1 MEIQQTEA
9 EPSQTTPAGPGKNGP
24 FRGRAAGGARGIDL
38 TSGSIWKHLIAFS
51 MPMLAGSL
59 LQTSYNIINAVWVGK
74 FLGNEAL
81 AAVTVCFPPLFLM
94 MSMANGLGMAAS
106 VMAAQAYGGK
116 DDAGVR
122 VIVDTGV
129 ALTVALSVICLV
141 AGHEGAESLL
151 RLMGTAPDVLPLA
164 VPYLRLLSFT
174 VPVMFGLF
182 LLTALLRG
190 VGDSKTPLWFQ
201 TGSVVATIIL
211 DPLLIF
217 GLAGAPRLGLNGTAV
232 ATLLTQVGALVAL
245 VLYLRAKRHIAMPG
259 RGLLTPSSTVGWQL
273 LKIGVPS
280 MIQQGLVSCGMVVL
294 VSLVNGF
301 GRDVTAAFGAGMRID
316 QLAFMPAMSI
326 GTAVS
331 SIAGQNIGARL
342 FDRVDQAFRAGVVMC
357 LVSGGLAAAVALL
370 LPETVMRAFLSDR
383 ASIEIGCE
391 YLRITSIGY
400 LLFSV
405 MFVSNGVINGAGD
418 TMATTFFSLLGLWI
432 IRLPL
437 AVALSRSWQHQ
448 RGIWWAVVV
457 SFGAA
462 MTVSVLYYRSGRW
475 KRMLKNR
482 MPAVQAGLDSHG

>member
-1 MEIQQTEA
+1 MQTQQTEA
-9 EPSQTTPAGPGKNGP
+9 GTSQTTSAGPST
-24 FRGRAAGGARGIDL
+24 GRTAAAARGVDL

-74 FLGNEAL
+74 YLGNEAL

-94 MSMANGLGMAAS
+94 MAMANGLGMAAS
-106 VMAAQAYGGK
+106 VMAAQAYGAK

-122 VIVDTGV
+122 VTVDTGV
-129 ALTVALSVICLV
+129 ALTVALSGVCLA
-141 AGHEGAESLL
+141 AGHEGAEPLL

-201 TGSVVATIIL
+201 TGSVIATIVL
-211 DPLLIF
+211 DPVLIF
-217 GLAGAPRLGLNGTAV
+217 GLAGAPRMGLNGTAV
-232 ATLLTQVGALVAL
+232 ATLLTQIGALIAL

-259 RGLLTPSSTVGWQL
+259 KGLLTPSLTVGWRL
-273 LKIGVPS
+273 LKIGIPS
-280 MIQQGLVSCGMVVL
+280 MIQQGLVSFGMVVL

-316 QLAFMPAMSI
+316 QLAFMPALSI

-342 FDRVDQAFRAGVVMC
+342 FDRVDQAFRAGVAMC
-357 LVSGGLAAAVALL
+357 LVSGGLAALVAFF
-370 LPETVMRAFLSDR
+370 LPGLVMRAFLSDQ

-437 AVALSRSWQHQ
+437 AVALSRAWHHQ

-462 MTVSVLYYRSGRW
+462 MAVSVLYYRSGRW
-475 KRMLKNR
+475 KRVLKNTV
-482 MPAVQAGLDSHG
+482 PAAQPGLDGAG

>member
-1 MEIQQTEA
+1 MQTQQTET
-9 EPSQTTPAGPGKNGP
+9 EPSQAPTGPEKTGASV
-24 FRGRAAGGARGIDL
+24 GRAAAGARGVDL
-38 TSGSIWKHLIAFS
+38 TNGSIWKHLIAFS

-74 FLGNEAL
+74 YLGNEAL

-94 MSMANGLGMAAS
+94 MAMANGLGMAAS
-106 VMAAQAYGGK
+106 VMAAQAYGAK
-116 DDAGVR
+116 DDAGVG

-129 ALTVALSVICLV
+129 ALTVALSVVCLV
-141 AGHEGAESLL
+141 AGHEGAEPLL

-201 TGSVVATIIL
+201 TGSVVATIVL
-211 DPLLIF
+211 DPVLIF
-217 GLAGAPRLGLNGTAV
+217 GLAGAPRMGLNGTAV
-232 ATLLTQVGALVAL
+232 ATLATQIGALIAL
-245 VLYLRAKRHIAMPG
+245 GLYLRARRHIAMPG
-259 RGLLTPSSTVGWQL
+259 RGLLTPNIAVGWRL

-280 MIQQGLVSCGMVVL
+280 MIQQGLVSFGMVVL

-342 FDRVDQAFRAGVVMC
+342 FDRVDQAFRAGVAMC
-357 LVSGGLAAAVALL
+357 LVSGGLAALIAFF
-370 LPETVMRAFLSDR
+370 LPDLVMRAFLSDQ
-383 ASIEIGCE
+383 ASIDIGCE

-437 AVALSRSWQHQ
+437 ALALSQAWHHQ
-448 RGIWWAVVV
+448 SGIWWAVVV
-457 SFGAA
+457 SFGVA
-462 MTVSVLYYRSGRW
+462 MSVSVLYYRSGRW
-475 KRMLKNR
+475 KRGLK
-482 MPAVQAGLDSHG
+482 HGMSATQPGMDGTG